1 MDFSTY
7 HSELHENTIDIA
19 SFVKKYEAFGQK
31 LKEFYRLSSHEDNLE
46 GITMANYY
54 NSGVI
59 YKFKFKS
66 LNKKETLRKVL
77 RLIRDKIFLIKPA
90 GDTSNGEAIVVEVV
104 YYFKTIQRLLDNK
117 SLEGNNELAD
127 INI

>member
-7 HSELHENTIDIA
+7 HHDLHENTVDIA
-19 SFVKKYEAFGQK
+19 SYIKKYETFGQK
-31 LKEFYRLSSHEDNLE
+31 LKEYYKLSSHEDNFDSL
-46 GITMANYY
+46 TMANYY

-66 LNKKETLRKVL
+66 LNHKETLRKVL
-77 RLIRDKIFLIKPA
+77 RLIRDKIFLIKSA
-90 GDTSNGEAIVVEVV
+90 EDASNPNAVVVEVV
-104 YYFKTIQRLLDNK
+104 YYFKTIQRLIDSK
-117 SLEGNNELAD
+117 SLEGNAELTN